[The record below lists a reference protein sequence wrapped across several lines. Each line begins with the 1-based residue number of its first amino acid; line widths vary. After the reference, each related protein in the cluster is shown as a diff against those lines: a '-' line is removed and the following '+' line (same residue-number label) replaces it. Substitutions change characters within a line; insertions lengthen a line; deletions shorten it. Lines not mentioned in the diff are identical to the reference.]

1 MYNGILNIFKPR
13 GMTSR
18 DVVNV
23 VSRLTKSKAG
33 HTGTLDPEATG
44 VLPICL
50 GRATKISD
58 FIMDSEKE
66 YVAKVVFGTATD
78 TGDAW
83 GKTISQG
90 ELVEDK
96 ASIERVLPNFIGEIM
111 QVPPMY
117 SALRFRGRK
126 LYEYAREGIVV
137 ERKARPITIY
147 GLEVLRWDLPESF
160 IVRVRCSKGTYIRTL
175 CEDIGIAL
183 GTVAHMG
190 SLIRTKTS
198 GFVSTESINLAQL
211 ENAAENS
218 ALDKLVIPIEI
229 ALAHMPKTTIDQK
242 AEKLLLNGNPIP
254 LEFVSDHANVPC
266 LTFDH
271 RGKLS
276 GVFQMDEKGEFLRPI
291 KMLLN

>member
-23 VSRLTKSKAG
+23 VSRLTQSKAG

-58 FIMDSEKE
+58 YIMNSEKE
-66 YVAKVVFGTATD
+66 YVAKVVLGVATD

-96 ASIERVLPNFIGEIM
+96 ASIERVIPQFVGEIS

-117 SALRFRGRK
+117 SALKFKGRK
-126 LYEYAREGIVV
+126 LYEYAREGITV
-137 ERKARPITIY
+137 ERKARQINIY
-147 GLEVLRWDLPESF
+147 QLEVLRWDLPQSF
-160 IVRVRCSKGTYIRTL
+160 IIRVKCSKGTYIRTL

-211 ENAAENS
+211 EKVAKNGE
-218 ALDKLVIPIEI
+218 LGEIIIPIET
-229 ALAHMPKTTIDQK
+229 ALAHMPKTTIAQE
-242 AEKLLLNGNPIP
+242 AEKLLLNGNKIP
-254 LEFVSDHANVPC
+254 LDYVSNPVNEPC

-271 RGKLS
+271 TGKLT
-276 GVFQMDEKGEFLRPI
+276 GVFQMDGEFLQPM
-291 KMLLN
+291 KMLL